1 LPHLLREAARQR
13 SALVIQ
19 NEEVLVFRR
28 DWTLFRKCAAIGV
41 VAALLCLCFIAAEAT
56 AAKKKTPN
64 PSPTGQENGVAHR
77 VAALEANQ
85 GLIMERL
92 VAVEEALGA
101 VGGDIGALE
110 TAVATLQMQVADLQM
125 RVAALEAPAMAP

>member
-1 LPHLLREAARQR
+1 LPHPLREAARPTECF
-13 SALVIQ
+13 VIQ

-28 DWTLFRKCAAIGV
+28 DWTLFRKCVAIGV
-41 VAALLCLCFIAAEAT
+41 VAALLCLCLIAAEAT

-110 TAVATLQMQVADLQM
+110 TDVAALQMQVAGLEA
-125 RVAALEAPAMAP
+125 RVAALEMAAAP